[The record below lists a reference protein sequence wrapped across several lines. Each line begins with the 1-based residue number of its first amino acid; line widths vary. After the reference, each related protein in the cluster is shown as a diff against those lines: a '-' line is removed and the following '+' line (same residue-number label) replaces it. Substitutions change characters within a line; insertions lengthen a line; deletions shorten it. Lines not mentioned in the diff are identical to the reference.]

1 MSKMAYLKATRGA
14 AGGLPIL
21 GAIAGLLPKVAKI
34 GGKLLGIG
42 KKVVANPAAK
52 DLAKVAAGG
61 AGYAAAAK
69 LMGSGG
75 GASGSWAPAEKVAA
89 SRPRSF
95 AALTKSRVFSIASE
109 WFRAKR
115 ADIKSADRR
124 KAWRT

>member
-21 GAIAGLLPKVAKI
+21 GAIAGLVPKVAKI

-75 GASGSWAPAEKVAA
+75 GASGSWAPRRKGRGITATELRGFNKVAGLLH
-89 SRPRSF
+89 RVGMVPRK
-95 AALTKSRVFSIASE
+95 TRGYKKCR
-109 WFRAKR
+109 
-115 ADIKSADRR
+115 
-124 KAWRT
+124 